1 MYIVNVPR
9 KHSWLHP
16 AYCCSVTQ
24 SCLTLCDSTD
34 CSMPGL
40 SVPHHLLKFAQCPC
54 SCPLHQRCHPAISSS
69 DALFSFCPQSFPA
82 LGTFPMSQL
91 FISDKQNI
99 GPSASASVLP
109 KIIQGLLPLRLIYL
123 NIWYPCYPKDSQESS
138 PAPQFKDIN
147 SSVLHLHGSLP
158 CCAERACVTR
168 WIYEPCHANPRQI
181 GHGGDFWQNWRN
193 EWQTTPVYLPWE
205 PHELYKRAS
214 NLVSVFSTHKIVEI
228 FSISLC
234 LKFQDLDGT
243 TEQKYTR
250 SLTHSW

>member
-1 MYIVNVPR
+1 MLLFSRLVMSDSLQPHGLQHAR
-9 KHSWLHP
+9 P
-16 AYCCSVTQ
+16 
-24 SCLTLCDSTD
+24 LCPLPS
-34 CSMPGL
+34 PE
-40 SVPHHLLKFAQCPC
+40 VCPS
-54 SCPLHQRCHPAISSS
+54 SCPSSHLILWCPLLLPSIFHSIRDFSNESPFVS
-69 DALFSFCPQSFPA
+69 D
-82 LGTFPMSQL
+82 
-91 FISDKQNI
+91 DQNTEV
-99 GPSASASVLP
+99 SASASVLP